1 MNKPPRNAILDWW
14 TDLDNHRGER
24 AALRRCRTLKAAQDQ
39 PGTSRLLRALQHH
52 KPTPGTEQAGA
63 MAGLLSHVREDWE
76 EAGSLG
82 QQMAQSDAETGRPA
96 VSLLRFER
104 LLRHQTRQELYHPL
118 IRILHLLDGK
128 ASVGKLA
135 NDLWDWGDGVRQQW
149 ARDYYRQHFAAEEV
163 PDSTDV
169 KVLTRAWWQRL
180 EEHKDERAALRRCAS
195 LEEIQWQRGYHRLL
209 RYVEGQEIYCA
220 RIALVAGILAHVKTD
235 RVAAEDSPTSEAPVP
250 KKGKREKSTA
260 KEDQP
265 PSLARQMAGETGASR
280 AVVSGL
286 RFRRL
291 IALED
296 ADDLYRPLVRIV
308 QQLGRKADVKIDV
321 AGLAEDLFYWSK
333 EMCQQWAEDY
343 FLNAPDKEP

>member
-1 MNKPPRNAILDWW
+1 MNEPSQNAILDWW
-14 TDLDNHRGER
+14 TGLDNHRGER

-39 PGTSRLLRALQHH
+39 PGTRRLLRALDR
-52 KPTPGTEQAGA
+52 TASTEQAGA

-128 ASVGKLA
+128 ASVGNLA
-135 NDLWDWGDGVRQQW
+135 EALWYWGDSIRKQW
-149 ARDYYRQHFAAEEV
+149 AKDYYRQHFAAEEV

-169 KVLTRAWWQRL
+169 KVLARAWWQHL

-209 RYVEGQEIYCA
+209 RYVDRPITSST

-235 RVAAEDSPTSEAPVP
+235 RVAAEDQASEPETPVP
-250 KKGKREKSTA
+250 KIGKREKSTA

-265 PSLARQMAGETGASR
+265 PSLARQMARETEASR

-321 AGLAEDLFYWSK
+321 ARLAGDLFYWSN
-333 EMCQQWAEDY
+333 EMRKQWAEDY